1 MQQTL
6 WFSAHLPFRWPGFKS
21 RRHSNFQGHQM
32 STSMLLTVGKNFC
45 RSLLY
50 LAPNQSDTNDDDDD
64 EDPTVP
70 RFECRASVEK
80 DDALK
85 ITR

>member
-1 MQQTL
+1 MQQSL
-6 WFSAHLPFRWPGFKS
+6 WFSAHWPFRLPGFKS
-21 RRHSNFQGHQM
+21 RRLSDLQGHQM

-50 LAPNQSDTNDDDDD
+50 LDPNQSDTNDDDDD